1 VREDSRR
8 FSMHFH
14 GQGTSCKG
22 LWKFPLAGKRPL
34 TCCIK
39 EVTHHKLENQ
49 FNVLLT
55 FCQAHMGENLP
66 TSDSGIYNML
76 SFCLAFFGGLVPVRL
91 CFPSAVVGLCSC
103 PLQAVKL
110 GINPRCLQPLLQLSM
125 EGFNLGA
132 SNRASNCRWRGSTW
146 APPTVLPA
154 VNGGDRPGCMSSFLC
169 HISMRKMDLHIL

>member
-76 SFCLAFFGGLVPVRL
+76 SFFLAFFGGLVPVHL
-91 CFPSAVVGLCSC
+91 CFPPAVAGTMWDRVWLASAPVRFKQSNW
-103 PLQAVKL
+103 AS
-110 GINPRCLQPLLQLSM
+110 I
-125 EGFNLGA
+125 LGA
-132 SNRASNCRWRGSTW
+132 SNPSCSCRWRGSTW
-146 APPTVLPA
+146 VPPTVLPT
-154 VNGGDRPGCMSSFLC
+154 VDGGDRPGHLQQCFQL
-169 HISMRKMDLHIL
+169 SMEGIDLGACPPSYATYR